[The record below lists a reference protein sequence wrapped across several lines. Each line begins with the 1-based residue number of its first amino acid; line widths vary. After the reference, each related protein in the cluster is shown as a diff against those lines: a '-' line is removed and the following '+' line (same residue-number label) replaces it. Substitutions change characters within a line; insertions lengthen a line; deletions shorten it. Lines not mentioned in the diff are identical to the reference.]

1 MKEECKSHTRG
12 RNLGAAHGARDEE
25 SGHER
30 VLEAGLWVFLV
41 WIDHWW
47 AGKRRPAVGVH

>member
-1 MKEECKSHTRG
+1 MKEECKSHTRD